1 MRGSNAIEGIVTTRA
16 RLAELIHGAK
26 PHTHGEREI
35 LGYRNAL
42 RELYSPGFSGDLTED
57 YVRHLHALLLEATSD
72 QAGSYKH
79 EDNWIQ
85 ERDTEGRISV
95 RFVPVS
101 AADTPESMAQLVMA
115 FREARQDSRTN
126 PLALVACVVVDFLC
140 IHPFSDGNGRVS
152 RLLTT
157 MLLQRAGF
165 DICRYVSIEGIID
178 TYKAGY
184 YDALKASSEGWH
196 DNENDYEPFML
207 YLLQV
212 LYACYRELDRRYVGG
227 SLKRVPK
234 AKRVETLLMDSYVPI
249 SKAVICD
256 QLPEVSSRTV
266 ERVLSRLIKEGVVE
280 KIGTYRDARYRRL

>member
-1 MRGSNAIEGIVTTRA
+1 M
-16 RLAELIHGAK
+16 
-26 PHTHGEREI
+26 
-35 LGYRNAL
+35 
-42 RELYSPGFSGDLTED
+42 
-57 YVRHLHALLLEATSD
+57 
-72 QAGSYKH
+72 
-79 EDNWIQ
+79 
-85 ERDTEGRISV
+85 
-95 RFVPVS
+95 
-101 AADTPESMAQLVMA
+101 
-115 FREARQDSRTN
+115 
-126 PLALVACVVVDFLC
+126 
-140 IHPFSDGNGRVS
+140 
-152 RLLTT
+152 
-157 MLLQRAGF
+157 
-165 DICRYVSIEGIID
+165 SIEGIID

-212 LYACYRELDRRYVGG
+212 LYACYRELDRRYVEG

-249 SKAVICD
+249 SKAEICD